1 MIKNCPSNAGDIRDV
16 SSNPGSGRPLEKG
29 MVSPLQYSCLENS
42 MDRGAW
48 WTTVHGVT
56 KSWTQPKYLRAHI
69 RIYILSQVLL
79 CYRLLQ
85 NIECYI
91 LLLVTH
97 MCPTLCDPVDYS
109 PPGSSIHGVF
119 QVRILEWVSISG
131 PCFLC
136 IIFYM

>member
-1 MIKNCPSNAGDIRDV
+1 
-16 SSNPGSGRPLEKG
+16 
-29 MVSPLQYSCLENS
+29 

-56 KSWTQPKYLRAHI
+56 KSRTQPKYLSVHI
-69 RIYILSQVLL
+69 RIYILSQVLF

-85 NIECYI
+85 NIEFSSLCYI

-97 MCPTLCDPVDYS
+97 LCPTLCDPVDYS
-109 PPGSSIHGVF
+109 PPGSSIHEVF

-131 PCFLC
+131 PCFLF